1 MNLLNANTLPSLE
14 FLQVEKDAE
23 VRSRPKNLTAV
34 VAVMESVSLRK
45 VVTRSALSMRMK
57 HSLLFFLVLLM
68 FGSVQAQS
76 CDIWKAIRNAEPAQ
90 VQVCI
95 DAKTDLG
102 AQDAKGRTPLLAA
115 VAADGGLVVPE
126 RQKKIVIALLAG
138 GSDVNAVDA
147 KGYSALHYTAYQG
160 SFDLLTMLLDAKADV
175 ALENEAG
182 ETPLL
187 LAARGPLMDDGRLQT
202 ITRLLAANAD
212 VKKIDAESRT
222 ALHFLCAHNARLE
235 SPEDADAMIGQI
247 AQLLVQKG
255 ADIKALDAAGNSPF
269 SNAIQSGHLQTATWL
284 LDKGATAL
292 ATTLGSYTAIHIA
305 TEKGSLPMIT
315 RLLKAG
321 LDINR
326 TTGDKRQADGF
337 AYFFPKGSTPLDLA
351 LISAHEAK
359 NADRQKE
366 WKTLAAELKQ
376 RGAISRTFNEY
387 VKGFSVLKGDSK
399 PGSSKIR

>member
-1 MNLLNANTLPSLE
+1 LVVT
-14 FLQVEKDAE
+14 
-23 VRSRPKNLTAV
+23 LTA
-34 VAVMESVSLRK
+34 
-45 VVTRSALSMRMK
+45 LSSYMK
-57 HSLLFFLVLLM
+57 QLVIYFFFAIS
-68 FGSVQAQS
+68 FGTLHAQS
-76 CDIWKAIRNAEPAQ
+76 CDIWKAIREAEPAQ
-90 VQVCI
+90 VNACI
-95 DAKTDLG
+95 VAKTDLN
-102 AQDAKGRTPLLAA
+102 AVDAKGRTPLLAA

-126 RQKKIVIALLAG
+126 RQKKIVTALLAA
-138 GSDVNAVDA
+138 GSNVNAVDA

-160 SFDLLTMLLDAKADV
+160 SFDLLAMLLEAKADV
-175 ALENEAG
+175 TLENEAG

-202 ITRLLAANAD
+202 IIKLLAAGAD
-212 VKKIDAESRT
+212 VKKSDAEGQK
-222 ALHFLCAHNARLE
+222 ALHLICAHDARLE

-247 AQLLVQKG
+247 AQLFAEKG
-255 ADIKALDAAGNSPF
+255 ADLKALDGAGNSPF
-269 SNAIQSGHLQTATWL
+269 SNAIQSGHFETATWL

-305 TEKGSLPMIT
+305 TEKGNLPMVA

-326 TTGDKRQADGF
+326 TTGDKRQAEGF

-366 WKTLAAELKQ
+366 WKTFAAELKQ
-376 RGAISRTFNEY
+376 RGGVSRTFNEY